1 MCTHSPLGLFFF
13 RNPFISTSTGGAS
26 GAAGTRNCSSSPG
39 RQSGGTVTTT
49 RWPFGRSATSFWLG
63 TASGGSAIE
72 KVIFGAAF
80 VTPPSSTSRTLSRE
94 SAFDA
99 FFDSFAACTCDGSA
113 NRTVSPSC
121 ASAGMVT
128 FTLAPVD
135 VFAQTTSPALRPLV
149 TRKENSSVD
158 IVRSW

>member
-1 MCTHSPLGLFFF
+1 M
-13 RNPFISTSTGGAS
+13 
-26 GAAGTRNCSSSPG
+26 
-39 RQSGGTVTTT
+39 
-49 RWPFGRSATSFWLG
+49 G

-99 FFDSFAACTCDGSA
+99 FFDSFAACTCDVGSA

-135 VFAQTTSPALRPLV
+135 GFAQTTSPALRPLV

-158 IVRSW
+158 IVRSC